1 MSVAIICV
9 CVMVVCGVFVLREY
23 TLAKNYE
30 ETSCRLTNITY
41 SGDIGCMHCSGV
53 KETNK
58 GAEGGSGGSCAHT
71 HFPCLHVIVSYS
83 YNSTAQR
90 AAMLYENSVQ
100 AVGAYSQVGTLSL
113 ADTLLTYFLSAYF
126 LTTAY
131 FLIFLLNCFLASL
144 LSCELTFLLAY
155 FLTSLLS

>member
-113 ADTLLTYFLSAYF
+113 ADTLLTYFFISILSY
-126 LTTAY
+126 Y
-131 FLIFLLNCFLASL
+131 SL
-144 LSCELTFLLAY
+144 LSY
-155 FLTSLLS
+155 

>member
-113 ADTLLTYFLSAYF
+113 ADTLLTYFFISILSYYSLLSYF
-126 LTTAY
+126 LTKLLSCQLAFLPAY
-131 FLIFLLNCFLASL
+131 FLASL
-144 LSCELTFLLAY
+144 LSH
-155 FLTSLLS
+155 